1 MAEVITGPPPP
12 ATNRGVEM
20 SQGAQIG
27 LGWIDG
33 SAWFDDPGG
42 LLEVMTKHLGPSD
55 GAGPGTAFYG
65 TSAKFDRGRALVHWN
80 GKQNAAGTSR
90 AEVKQQALD
99 GLGFAGGLALLVDL
113 KREGFML
120 SRLDEWVDDYDGRIT
135 PDRVR
140 AAVNG
145 SQAVTHARPG
155 RWVHNDEDG
164 SSTYYLGA
172 PSSDRRVRTYDKRG
186 PVRMELQA
194 RNDWARANGRALLR
208 SIEPERAVLSNLV
221 SFVDFRESRARDR
234 DGHRVARLDW
244 WESLVG
250 DAAKA
255 EGAPSR
261 PRLSL
266 EELALYALQYWSK
279 SLAVLDREMGPD
291 FIDQLLRAGR
301 ERLGEEDQE
310 GVRASA

>member
-1 MAEVITGPPPP
+1 MAEVSTGPPPP

-20 SQGAQIG
+20 SEGARIG

-33 SAWFDDPGG
+33 SAWQEDPGG
-42 LLEVMTKHLGPSD
+42 LLEVMTKHLGPTD
-55 GAGPGTAFYG
+55 GAGPGTGFYG

-80 GKQNAAGTSR
+80 GRVNAAGTSR

-99 GLGFAGGLALLVDL
+99 GLGLAGSLELLRDL
-113 KREGFML
+113 RGEGFML
-120 SRLDEWVDDYDGRIT
+120 SRLDEWVDDYEGRVT
-135 PDRVR
+135 PARVR
-140 AAVNG
+140 EAVNG
-145 SQAVTHARPG
+145 GHAVTHARPG

-172 PSSDRRVRTYDKRG
+172 PSSDRRIRTYDKRG

-194 RNDWARANGRALLR
+194 RNEWARANGRELLGR
-208 SIEPERAVLSNLV
+208 GDPERAVLDNLV
-221 SFVDFRESRARDR
+221 SFVDFRESRVRS
-234 DGHRVARLDW
+234 DGRRVPRLSW
-244 WESLVG
+244 WDALVG
-250 DAAKA
+250 DATKV

-266 EELALYALQYWSK
+266 EELALYALQFWSK
-279 SLAVLDREMGPD
+279 SLAVLDRDMGPG

-301 ERLGEEDQE
+301 ERLGEEE
-310 GVRASA
+310 EIAYASA